1 MSVITDLLSGKCIDK
16 ENTNSKNMIDCETTD
31 LSDESVGKRR
41 NLEDMTDAELKVRG
55 YHRVSWRC
63 EYCTESYCHFCD
75 DVEYDIV
82 PLPHVKWSTVKR

>member
-16 ENTNSKNMIDCETTD
+16 ENTKSEDMIDCETTD

-41 NLEDMTDAELKVRG
+41 NLEDMTDYELRERG
-55 YHRVSWRC
+55 YHRVSLQC
-63 EYCTESYCHFCD
+63 EYCTERICNFCD

-82 PLPHVKWSTVKR
+82 ALPHVDWRTVKR